1 MLPDNPSLQHY
12 KKQAGKL
19 LKAALRGEPKSVKR
33 FNSYPN
39 LLIKHS
45 HALFIIARENG
56 FRKWEDLRAEVLK
69 RNRKHGHD

>member
-1 MLPDNPSLQHY
+1 MLPKNPSLQHY
-12 KKQAGKL
+12 KKQTRKL
-19 LKAALRGEPKSVKR
+19 LKAAERLDIDAINR

-69 RNRKHGHD
+69 RNRKHSRD